1 MHRSSHLK
9 PDAVLR
15 RIADYVCDY
24 QPRSGAAYRMARVCL
39 LDAIGCALHALEE
52 PECARLLGPVVPGT
66 IVPYGARLPGTSFR
80 LDPVT
85 AAFNF
90 GLLIRWHD
98 FSDAFTGAQPSHP
111 SDNVGALLAVADH
124 LSQLRRAAGKPP
136 MTMRNLMAWLI
147 KAYEIH
153 GALGLK
159 NGFYDVGLDQVPL
172 VEVASAAVTARM
184 LGADRAEVIS
194 AVSNAFADGASL
206 AIYRR
211 APHAGTRK
219 NWAGPDGSARG
230 VQLALRA
237 VKGEQGYPTVLST
250 PIWGF
255 EAVLNHDRKIQLPAS
270 LGCFV
275 VNNVQFKVKFP
286 TVFNAQTA
294 GECAVELHAAV
305 SNRINQIKRIVIR
318 AHSTSIR
325 LNGREGPLRNSA
337 ERDHSLQ
344 YVVAIGLLHGMI
356 AANMYQDDF
365 ARDPRIDL
373 LRSKMVLIENP
384 RYTADYA
391 NPKILSSANAVEVQ
405 FEDGTTTG
413 KMERAFP
420 IGHPRRRA
428 AALPLLEEKFRVNV
442 ARRLPD
448 NRVRHDLMRTCMSQA
463 VFERTP
469 VDEFMA
475 MLSL

>member
-1 MHRSSHLK
+1 MHHSSHFK
-9 PDAVLR
+9 PDTVLR
-15 RIADYVCDY
+15 RIADYVCNY
-24 QPRSGAAYRMARVCL
+24 QPQSSAAYRLARVCL
-39 LDAIGCALHALEE
+39 LDAIGCALYAHEE
-52 PECARLLGPVVPGT
+52 PECTRLLGPVVPGT
-66 IVPYGARLPGTSFR
+66 VVPYGARVPGTSFR

-85 AAFNF
+85 AAFNI
-90 GLLIRWHD
+90 GLLVRWHD
-98 FSDAFTGAQPSHP
+98 FSDALTGAQPSHP
-111 SDNVGALLAVADH
+111 SDNIGALLAVADH
-124 LSQLRRAAGKPP
+124 LSQLRRAEGKPP

-159 NGFYDVGLDQVPL
+159 NSFYDVGLDQVPL

-194 AVSNAFADGASL
+194 AVSNALADGVSL

-237 VKGEQGYPTVLST
+237 VKGESGYPTVLST
-250 PIWGF
+250 PLWGLH
-255 EAVLNHDRKIQLPAS
+255 AVFNHDRKIKLPKS

-275 VNNVQFKVKFP
+275 VNNVQFKVNFP
-286 TVFNAQTA
+286 TVFNSQTA
-294 GECAVELHAAV
+294 AECAVGLHAVA
-305 SNRINQIKRIVIR
+305 SNRINRIKRVVIH
-318 AHSTSIR
+318 AHGTSIR
-325 LNGREGPLRNSA
+325 LNGRVGPLRNSA

-356 AANMYQDDF
+356 SADMYQDNF
-365 ARDPRIDL
+365 AIDPRIDL
-373 LRSKMVLIENP
+373 LRSKMVLVEDT
-384 RYTADYA
+384 RYTADYV

-413 KMERAFP
+413 KMVQAFP

-428 AALPLLEEKFRVNV
+428 EAMPLLEQKFRGNV
-442 ARRLPD
+442 ARRLPE
-448 NRVRHDLMRTCMSQA
+448 NRLRDDLMRTCMSQTI
-463 VFERTP
+463 FERTA